1 MFRKRLRVLLQLGNH
16 VKSWLIYQFCEKGV
30 ISVSAE
36 AQLDNIQE
44 QHSVD
49 QDDEP
54 TVKLSKDVKGKN
66 INPSKKTDAPTKTQ
80 PCKLFEQMLQ
90 STGTIQEM
98 NESKEVSNGNN
109 SLVNSKDKFTH
120 EERGYMSETQNP
132 EKQSETPL
140 KKAKQDIHE
149 RPTTRKSIGEKGH
162 QNSHNLEQN
171 LEQDDSDELPVGTF
185 EEVLHKIRSKNNE
198 SVPVILFQP
207 NTNEMRKERNLLP
220 PISSDKK
227 YTLVLDL
234 DETLI
239 HFEEKEDGTSQFLIR
254 PYAQYF
260 LKQVAKYYEVVVFT
274 AALQDYAD
282 YILDR
287 MDTTRTVKYRL
298 YRQHT
303 DFSNNVYQ
311 KDLSKLG
318 RELSRTIIVDNNAE
332 NFQLQPDNGVYIQSW
347 YNDPQDQGLAK
358 LAPLLIDIVKKRYDD
373 VRVALKQFRDKAAV
387 MYQAKQGSSIDLKMS
402 LDPQNGK
409 LLS

>member
-1 MFRKRLRVLLQLGNH
+1 
-16 VKSWLIYQFCEKGV
+16 
-30 ISVSAE
+30 
-36 AQLDNIQE
+36 
-44 QHSVD
+44 
-49 QDDEP
+49 
-54 TVKLSKDVKGKN
+54 
-66 INPSKKTDAPTKTQ
+66 
-80 PCKLFEQMLQ
+80 
-90 STGTIQEM
+90 M
-98 NESKEVSNGNN
+98 NESKEISNGNN
-109 SLVNSKDKFTH
+109 SLVNSKDKFTQD
-120 EERGYMSETQNP
+120 ERQDSP
-132 EKQSETPL
+132 EVRIQQQQSETPL
-140 KKAKQDIHE
+140 KKNNQEIHE
-149 RPTTRKSIGEKGH
+149 RPTARKSIGDKSLGSGN
-162 QNSHNLEQN
+162 NSDQE
-171 LEQDDSDELPVGTF
+171 LEQDSYDDLPVGTF
-185 EEVLHKIRSKNNE
+185 EEVLHKIRSRNNE

-220 PISSDKK
+220 PISSDRK

-287 MDTTRTVKYRL
+287 MDTERTVKYRL

-303 DFSNNVYQ
+303 DFANNVYQ

-358 LAPLLIDIVKKRYDD
+358 LAPLLIDIVKKCYDD
-373 VRVALKQFRDKAAV
+373 VRVALKQFREKAAI
-387 MYQAKQGSSIDLKMS
+387 MYQASQGSQIDLKMS

-409 LLS
+409 LLSKT